1 MNSWPPLWLTPVP
14 EKAIEQGD
22 GEIVIE
28 FSETFGTIGKD
39 GIAGKVG
46 QALEL
51 RPWQQE
57 LIRNVYARDKDGG
70 LLART
75 ALIGM
80 PRKNGKS
87 ALSSVSFALYSLLA
101 EGVEGGEVYSIAA
114 EKEQARIVF
123 GEAKRIVEST
133 ELSEM
138 VKVYRDAL
146 FVPETNSVYRVLS
159 AEAYSKEGY
168 NPHRVIADELHA
180 HKDRSL
186 FDVMSLAMGNRGSM
200 AQLIAV
206 TTAGVK
212 KDMTGGDSIAYSLF
226 QYGQK
231 VSRGEV
237 IDPSFFMAWWAAP
250 DEADHR
256 DPEVWAKANPG
267 FDDLV
272 DKADFESAVRR
283 TPEAEFRTK
292 RLNQWVSSQTAWL
305 PAGTWDELKNEREVS
320 PDDEII
326 LGFDGS
332 FSGDCTVLVASTI
345 PKTEEEK
352 PFIWLVKEWEK
363 DLTIHD
369 DLWRVD
375 IQEVEE
381 TILNFIQK
389 YPRTREVAC
398 DPFRWQRSMEV
409 LADKG
414 VPIVEWPSTS
424 PKRMTQAC
432 AKFYDAV
439 TGGTLEH
446 DGSPVL
452 SRHLDNAVTK
462 IDNLGIRIVK
472 ENRHSPRK
480 IDAAVAAV
488 IAFDRAVSSRIEE
501 MVPDF
506 FF

>member
-1 MNSWPPLWLTPVP
+1 VNSCPPLWLTPVP
-14 EKAIEQGD
+14 EKAIQQGD

-39 GIAGKVG
+39 GIAGRVG
-46 QALEL
+46 DALKL
-51 RPWQQE
+51 RDWQKE
-57 LIRNVYARDKDGG
+57 LIRHVYARDEDGG

-75 ALIGM
+75 ALIGQ

-87 ALSSVSFALYSLLA
+87 ALSSISFALYSLLA

-186 FDVMSLAMGNRGSM
+186 FDVMSLAMGNRGAL

-206 TTAGVK
+206 STSGVK
-212 KDMTGGDSIAYSLF
+212 KDMTGGDSICYSLF

-256 DPEVWAKANPG
+256 DPKVWEQANPG

-292 RLNQWVSSQTAWL
+292 RLNQ
-305 PAGTWDELKNEREVS
+305 
-320 PDDEII
+320 
-326 LGFDGS
+326 
-332 FSGDCTVLVASTI
+332 
-345 PKTEEEK
+345 
-352 PFIWLVKEWEK
+352 
-363 DLTIHD
+363 
-369 DLWRVD
+369 
-375 IQEVEE
+375 
-381 TILNFIQK
+381 
-389 YPRTREVAC
+389 
-398 DPFRWQRSMEV
+398 
-409 LADKG
+409 
-414 VPIVEWPSTS
+414 
-424 PKRMTQAC
+424 
-432 AKFYDAV
+432 
-439 TGGTLEH
+439 
-446 DGSPVL
+446 
-452 SRHLDNAVTK
+452 
-462 IDNLGIRIVK
+462 
-472 ENRHSPRK
+472 
-480 IDAAVAAV
+480 
-488 IAFDRAVSSRIEE
+488 
-501 MVPDF
+501 
-506 FF
+506 

>member
-1 MNSWPPLWLTPVP
+1 MTSWPPLWLTPIP
-14 EKAIEQGD
+14 EIAREQGD

-28 FSETFGTIGKD
+28 FSETFGSIGKD
-39 GIAGKVG
+39 GIAGRVG
-46 QALEL
+46 DALEL
-51 RPWQQE
+51 RPWQKE
-57 LIRNVYARDKDGG
+57 LIRHVYARDEDGG

-75 ALIGM
+75 ALIGQ

-87 ALSSVSFALYSLLA
+87 ALSSISFALYSLLA

-123 GEAKRIVEST
+123 SEAKRIVEST

-256 DPEVWAKANPG
+256 DPKVWEMANPG

-272 DKADFESAVRR
+272 DKADFESAVKR

-305 PAGTWDELKNEREVS
+305 PAGTWDELKTDREPS

-332 FSGDCTVLVASTI
+332 FSGDCTVLVACTI
-345 PKTEEEK
+345 PKSEEEK
-352 PFIWLVKEWEK
+352 PFLWLVKEWEK

-381 TILNFIQK
+381 TIMNFVQK
-389 YPRTREVAC
+389 YPKTREVAC

-409 LADKG
+409 LADRG

-432 AKFYDAV
+432 AKFYDSV

-452 SRHLDNAVTK
+452 TRHLDNAVTK

-488 IAFDRAVSSRIEE
+488 IAFDRAVSSRMEE